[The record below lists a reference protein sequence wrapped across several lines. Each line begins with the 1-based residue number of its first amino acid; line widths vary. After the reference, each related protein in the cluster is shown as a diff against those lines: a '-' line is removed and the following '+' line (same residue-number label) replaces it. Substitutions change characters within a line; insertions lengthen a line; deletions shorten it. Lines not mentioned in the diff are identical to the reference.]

1 MPDIKNLKIDTL
13 IFDMDGTLLDT
24 LDDLKDSVNYALN
37 YLGYREKTKEEIRLA
52 VGSGITKLGIT
63 KLFERVV
70 PGGLRNPD
78 ITECIKKFK
87 EYYTSLKTSKTHP
100 YDGVIELLT
109 ELKKRGYKTGI
120 VSNKFDIACKMHSK
134 AFFGNLIDYAQ
145 GEDEMNGII
154 RKPNPSGVLKVLDIL
169 GSKSEN
175 SVFLGDSDI
184 DIQTAKNANMP
195 CISVLWGFRSEE
207 FLIQSGGNIF
217 VKNPSE
223 ILTMV

>member
-1 MPDIKNLKIDTL
+1 
-13 IFDMDGTLLDT
+13 
-24 LDDLKDSVNYALN
+24 
-37 YLGYREKTKEEIRLA
+37 
-52 VGSGITKLGIT
+52 
-63 KLFERVV
+63 
-70 PGGLRNPD
+70 
-78 ITECIKKFK
+78 
-87 EYYTSLKTSKTHP
+87 
-100 YDGVIELLT
+100 
-109 ELKKRGYKTGI
+109 
-120 VSNKFDIACKMHSK
+120 MHSK
-134 AFFGNLIDYAQ
+134 AFFGDLIDYAQ
-145 GEDEMNGII
+145 GEDEANGII

>member
-52 VGSGITKLGIT
+52 V

-87 EYYTSLKTSKTHP
+87 EYYTNLKTSKTHP
-100 YDGVIELLT
+100 YDGIIELLK

-120 VSNKFDIACKMHSK
+120 VSNKFDVACKMHSK
-134 AFFGNLIDYAQ
+134 EFFGELIDYAQ
-145 GEDEMNGII
+145 GEDEINGII

>member
-52 VGSGITKLGIT
+52 VGSGITKL
-63 KLFERVV
+63 FERVI

-87 EYYTSLKTSKTHP
+87 EYYTNLKTSKTHP
-100 YDGVIELLT
+100 YDGIIELLK

-120 VSNKFDIACKMHSK
+120 VSNKFDVACKMHSK
-134 AFFGNLIDYAQ
+134 EFFGDLIDYAQ
-145 GEDEMNGII
+145 GEDEINGII
-154 RKPNPSGVLKVLDIL
+154 RKPNPTGVLKVLDIL